1 VACAAQAS
9 HFIGGQLHYEYLGA
23 NNYQVTLTAYR
34 DCSSNTDFDVFV
46 PIGIFNSAGVLIETL
61 EIDIENAV
69 ISSVDVQSNTPCF
82 ADPLSLCIEEAIYI
96 DTINLPDIAGGYT
109 LTYQRCCRNFSIVN
123 VLTGSDV
130 GITLT
135 TEIPDVTINSNNSNP
150 EFATQPPFII
160 CLNAQFEFDHAAT
173 DADGDSLSYALCA
186 PLNSTVD
193 AFFINPPGPPPYP
206 ELVYN
211 AGYSPAYP
219 LDANPPFTIDPV
231 TGLLTGTANTLGQ
244 FVISICTSE
253 WRNGQ
258 LLNVTNRDIQL
269 NVTSCAPVAPPQI
282 STQPPC
288 SGLNVQFAN
297 FSTPGLTYH
306 WDFGVASL
314 ANDTSNVFEPA
325 YSYTTPGIYDVTLI
339 LNPGLYCADT
349 ATISYNS
356 SAVLD
361 PNILPTSSI
370 CVGSNLLYDFSATG
384 NFSNGNTVAWN
395 FGSASVPANATSS
408 TVNDV
413 VLGPPGTAVNVLFSI
428 TQNACTETDTLVVN
442 VPPDIV
448 AAIDTQP
455 ANCNGSTF
463 SFNNLSQNATSYT
476 WDFGAP
482 GQADNSTSAV
492 PSYTYPG
499 PGSYT
504 VRLIAS
510 SAITCPDTAFV
521 TVVAVP
527 DLSASIV
534 SNSHHCNTN
543 VLVYDFTAS
552 VNSLG
557 NANYN
562 WDFGANAMPAN
573 DASLNPSNIYLGPA
587 GTIAQVGFY
596 VEENGCTDSAFVSI
610 NIPQDVVAQFAPQ
623 TIFCAGTSFT
633 FQNQSQNA
641 NNYAWDFGLANA
653 GDNSTATN
661 PTFDYINSGTYEV
674 QLIASATDL
683 CPDTTYQTFVASA
696 SLDPQIV
703 EVAHYCYNN
712 QLVYDFEGVGN
723 TNANATYEWN
733 FGDAA
738 TPGNANTAVA
748 HNVFLTEPGLQTIVL
763 FVITQ
768 DGCADSATVTV
779 NVPESIVAQFAP
791 QTLFCAGTSFTFQN
805 QSQNATNYAWD
816 FGQSAV
822 GDNSSATNPTFDFI
836 NSGTYEV
843 QLIASAT
850 DLCPDTTYQT
860 FVASASL
867 DPQIVE
873 VAHYCYNNQLVYD
886 FEGVGNTNAN
896 ATYEWNFGDAA
907 TPGNANT
914 AVAHNVF
921 LTEPGLQT
929 IVLFVITQDGC
940 ADSAT
945 VTVNVPESIVAA
957 IAPQTVFCNGTT
969 MAFNNQSQNASS
981 YVWDF
986 GDVGANDTS
995 VQINPTYTYQ
1005 NIGSYTVQL
1014 IASAADMC
1022 PDTTSA
1028 QVEVYPVIE
1037 PYFAVQ
1043 TPVCFEGN
1051 SMSFDAQGASSM
1063 DALFNW
1069 NFDINATPATS
1080 DEASPADIHYAQ
1092 AGQYTITLTIS
1103 ENGCAETYTSQVEVL
1118 PNPIFNALCDTL
1130 QTCNDTTA
1138 TFEASAQFAT
1148 GVVYTWDFG
1157 DGATSYLAAPTH
1169 TYTNAGLYNVQV
1181 YMHTTSDC
1189 IDSASYLFENVI
1201 EIFPKPI
1208 AGFNL
1213 SLQEINIL
1221 GEEVTIASTA
1231 QGATQC
1237 NYFLSDGGIYNTF
1250 DAVHPFEQNGIIAIQ
1265 QIVVNEY
1272 GCVDTEVQ
1280 SVEVNGFLFY
1290 APNAFTPDGDGTND
1304 VWKPIMAGVSEYQMQ
1319 IFNRWGELIFETTDQ
1334 HQPWTGNV
1342 NSGEYYAQ
1350 DDAYLYQVVI
1360 KDMRAIPHKF
1370 KGHVVVVR

>member
-46 PIGIFNSAGVLIETL
+46 PIGIFNSAGVLVETL
-61 EIDIENAV
+61 EIDIDNAI
-69 ISSVDVQSNTPCF
+69 ISSVDIASNTPCF
-82 ADPLSLCIEEAIYI
+82 ADPLSLCIEEAIYT
-96 DTINLPDIAGGYT
+96 DTINLPPIAGGYT

-123 VLTGSDV
+123 VLTGTDV

-135 TEIPDVTINSNNSNP
+135 TDIPEVASIGNNSNP

-160 CLNAQFEFDHAAT
+160 CLNSQFEFDHSAT

-211 AGYSPAYP
+211 AGYSPSYP

-258 LLNVTNRDIQL
+258 LINVTNRDIQL
-269 NVTSCAPVAPPQI
+269 NVTSCAPTAPPQI

-306 WDFGVASL
+306 WDFGVTTL
-314 ANDTSNVFEPA
+314 TNDTSNVFAPA
-325 YSYTTPGIYDVTLI
+325 YSYTTAGTYNVMLI

-349 ATISYNS
+349 AVISYNS
-356 SAVLD
+356 SAVLN
-361 PNILPTSSI
+361 PNILPTSSS
-370 CVGSNLLYDFSATG
+370 CAGANLIYNFSATG
-384 NFSNGNTVAWN
+384 NTGNGNTIAWD
-395 FGSASVPANATSS
+395 FGSASLPTNATS
-408 TVNDV
+408 VNVNGV

-448 AAIDTQP
+448 AVIDTQP
-455 ANCNGSTF
+455 ANCNGAMF
-463 SFNNLSQNATSYT
+463 SFNNLSQNATSYA

-482 GQADNSTSAV
+482 GAGDISTAPT

-499 PGSYT
+499 PGNYT
-504 VRLIAS
+504 VQLIAS
-510 SAITCPDTAFV
+510 SAITCPDTALV
-521 TVVAVP
+521 TVTAVP
-527 DLSASIV
+527 DLSAAIV
-534 SNSHHCNTN
+534 GNIHHCNAN
-543 VLVYDFTAS
+543 SLVFDFTATA
-552 VNSLG
+552 NSLG
-557 NANYN
+557 NANYS
-562 WDFGANAMPAN
+562 WDFGANASPTN
-573 DASLNPSNIYLGPA
+573 DTNLNPTNIYLGA
-587 GTIAQVGFY
+587 EGTVAQIGFY
-596 VEENGCTDSAFVSI
+596 VEENGCTDSAFVTI
-610 NIPQDVVAQFAPQ
+610 NIPQNVVAQFAPQ
-623 TIFCAGTSFT
+623 TSFCSGTSFT

-641 NNYAWDFGLANA
+641 TSYAWDFGQAA
-653 GDNSTATN
+653 TGDNSIATN
-661 PTFDYINSGTYEV
+661 PTFDFINSGTYNV
-674 QLIASATDL
+674 QLIASAADL
-683 CPDTTYQTFVASA
+683 CLDTTYQTFVASA

-738 TPGNANTAVA
+738 TPGNAYTAVA

-779 NVPESIVAQFAP
+779 NVPDDIVAQFAP
-791 QTLFCAGTSFTFQN
+791 QTSFCSGTSFTFQN
-805 QSQNATNYAWD
+805 QSQNATSYAWD
-816 FGQSAV
+816 FGQAAA
-822 GDNSSATNPTFDFI
+822 GDNSIATNPTFDFV
-836 NSGTYEV
+836 NSGTYNV
-843 QLIASAT
+843 QLIASAA

-867 DPQIVE
+867 DPQIID
-873 VAHYCYNNQLVYD
+873 VAHYCSNRQLLYN
-886 FEGVGNTNAN
+886 FEGVGNTNAS

-914 AVAHNVF
+914 AVAHNIV
-921 LTEPGLQT
+921 LNAPGLQS

-945 VTVNVPESIVAA
+945 VTVNVPEDVLAG

-969 MAFNNQSQNASS
+969 IAFANQSQNATS
-981 YVWDF
+981 YIWDF
-986 GDVGANDTS
+986 GDSVINDTS
-995 VQINPTYTYQ
+995 VQTNPTYTYVTQ
-1005 NIGSYTVQL
+1005 GTYTVQL
-1014 IASAADMC
+1014 IASAENLC
-1022 PDTTSA
+1022 PDTTNA
-1028 QVEVYPVIE
+1028 QVEVYGVIE
-1037 PYFAVQ
+1037 PYFDVQ

-1051 SMSFDAQGASSM
+1051 SFSFEGTGASSNA
-1063 DALFNW
+1063 ALFLW
-1069 NFDINATPATS
+1069 NFDNNSTPATS
-1080 DEASPADIHYAQ
+1080 TSINPSGIQYSQ
-1092 AGQYTITLTIS
+1092 AGNYTISFTIS
-1103 ENGCAETYTSQVEVL
+1103 ENGCAETYAAQVEVL
-1118 PNPIFNALCDTL
+1118 PNPVFSAVCDTL

-1138 TFEASAQFAT
+1138 VFQSMVLNASN
-1148 GVVYTWDFG
+1148 VVYSWDFG
-1157 DGATSYLAAPTH
+1157 DGATSGLASPTH
-1169 TYTNAGLYNVQV
+1169 TYTNAGLYDVNVD
-1181 YMHTTSDC
+1181 MHTTSGC
-1189 IDSASYLFENVI
+1189 IDSASFSFENVI
-1201 EIFPKPI
+1201 EIYPLPV

-1213 SLQEINIL
+1213 SLEEVNIL
-1221 GEEVTIASTA
+1221 GEEVTMTSTA
-1231 QGATQC
+1231 QGASQC
-1237 NYFLSDGGIYNTF
+1237 SYYLSDGGLYNTF

-1265 QIVVNEY
+1265 QMVINEY
-1272 GCVDTEVQ
+1272 GCTATEVQ
-1280 SVEVNGFLFY
+1280 SIEVNGFLFY

-1304 VWKPIMAGVSEYQMQ
+1304 LWTPIMAGVSEFQLQ
-1319 IFNRWGELIFETTDQ
+1319 IFNRWGALIFETTDQ
-1334 HQPWTGNV
+1334 YQPWTGNV
-1342 NSGEYYAQ
+1342 DNGEYYAQ
-1350 DDAYLYQVVI
+1350 DGTYIYQVVI
-1360 KDMRAIPHKF
+1360 KDTRAIPHKF
-1370 KGHVVVVR
+1370 KGHVVMVR